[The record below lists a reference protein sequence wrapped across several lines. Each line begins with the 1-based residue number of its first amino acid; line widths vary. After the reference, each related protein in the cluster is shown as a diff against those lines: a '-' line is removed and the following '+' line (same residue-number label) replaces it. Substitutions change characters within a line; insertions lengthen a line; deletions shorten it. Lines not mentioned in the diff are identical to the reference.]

1 MFEQVSLKCYARAR
15 RASTKFVLNVQGRP
29 NPESNAEHSW
39 LTKKISIHKVV
50 WISRNDE
57 PVEVVKAALT
67 IRSETD
73 LTIYFS
79 GTILWLRCSLY

>member
-29 NPESNAEHSW
+29 NPESDGLNIPGYA
-39 LTKKISIHKVV
+39 KKISIHRGV

-57 PVEVVKAALT
+57 PIEVVKAALT
-67 IRSETD
+67 IRSEQ
-73 LTIYFS
+73 S
-79 GTILWLRCSLY
+79 